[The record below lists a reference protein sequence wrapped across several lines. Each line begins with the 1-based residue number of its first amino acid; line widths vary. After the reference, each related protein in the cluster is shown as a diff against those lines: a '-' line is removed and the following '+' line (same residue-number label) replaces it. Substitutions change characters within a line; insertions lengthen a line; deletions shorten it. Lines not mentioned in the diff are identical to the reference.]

1 MSARDEAARRDDSTG
16 AAIGGRRLDAAACAA
31 VDSTGQIGEALG
43 LSEHLRDA
51 LWRVD
56 SAGIARL
63 EASGGLI
70 VAGMG
75 GSSVGGRLAAGA
87 LGPRLRRPLALA
99 MGYDIPSWIGR
110 ETLVLCSSYSGS
122 TEEAL
127 ATYDAAKE
135 AGAPRIVATTG
146 GPLAQ
151 RARADGVPVVPLPG
165 GFQPRAAVGY
175 SLVTA
180 LEAAA
185 LCGAAPSL
193 RGEVEGAAAL
203 AAELAREWGP
213 GGAEDGD
220 AKRIAR
226 SLHGTIPVITG
237 AGLTA
242 SVAYRWK
249 CQINENAEQPAFASK
264 LPEHDHNE
272 IVGWA
277 GAERRVSAV
286 FLEDPQA
293 GERVAHRTDVT
304 ADIAAE
310 GAAVVERVSARGETR
325 LERLVSLVLLGDLVS
340 LYMAVLR
347 GVDPVSVRAIEVLK
361 ERLAAARA

>member
-1 MSARDEAARRDDSTG
+1 MQLDS
-16 AAIGGRRLDAAACAA
+16 AACSAI
-31 VDSTGQIGEALG
+31 DSTGQFAESLDLA
-43 LSEHLRDA
+43 EHLRDA

-56 SAGIARL
+56 SANLAPVD
-63 EASGGLI
+63 AHGGLI

-99 MGYDIPSWIGR
+99 MGYDIPPWIGE
-110 ETLVLCSSYSGS
+110 ETLVLCSSYSGT
-122 TEEAL
+122 TEETV
-127 ATYDAAKE
+127 ATYDAARA

-146 GPLAQ
+146 GTLAE
-151 RARADGVPVVPLPG
+151 RAREDGVPVVPLPG

-193 RGEVEGAAAL
+193 RDEIEGAAAL
-203 AAELAREWGP
+203 ASELAREWSP
-213 GGAEDGD
+213 GGDEDND

-226 SLHGTIPVITG
+226 ALQGSIPVITG

-249 CQINENAEQPAFASK
+249 TQINENAELPAFAGK

-277 GAERRVSAV
+277 GAEGRLGAV
-286 FLEDPQA
+286 FLEDPF
-293 GERVAHRTDVT
+293 GDERAARRIEVT
-304 ADIAAE
+304 AQIAAS
-310 GAAVVERVSARGETR
+310 GAAVVERITARGETR

-340 LYMAVLR
+340 LYLAVLR
-347 GVDPVSVRAIEVLK
+347 GVDPVHVSAIDTLK

>member
-1 MSARDEAARRDDSTG
+1 MNA
-16 AAIGGRRLDAAACAA
+16 LDAAACRA
-31 VDSTGQIGEALG
+31 VDSTGQIAEALA

-51 LWRVD
+51 LWRFD
-56 SAGIARL
+56 SAAIAPV
-63 EASGGLI
+63 EAPGGLV

-99 MGYDIPSWIGR
+99 MGYDIPAWVGH
-110 ETLVLCSSYSGS
+110 ETLVLCSSYSGA
-122 TEEAL
+122 TEETL
-127 ATYDAAKE
+127 ATYDAAKA
-135 AGAPRIVATTG
+135 AGAQRVVATTG
-146 GPLAQ
+146 GELAD
-151 RARADGVPVVPLPG
+151 RARADRVPVVPLPG

-193 RGEVEGAAAL
+193 RGEVEAAAAL
-203 AAELAREWGP
+203 AAELAREWGTD
-213 GGAEDGD
+213 GAEDGE
-220 AKRIAR
+220 AKRLAR
-226 SLHGTIPVITG
+226 ALQGTFPVIVG

-249 CQINENAEQPAFASK
+249 CQINENAESPAFASK

-277 GAERRVSAV
+277 SAERRLSAV

-293 GERVAHRTDVT
+293 EERVMRRFEVT
-304 ADIAAE
+304 AELAAA
-310 GAAVVERVSARGETR
+310 GAAVVERVNARGETR

-340 LYMAVLR
+340 LYIAVLR
-347 GVDPVSVRAIEVLK
+347 GVDPVRVRAIDVLK

>member
-1 MSARDEAARRDDSTG
+1 MIG
-16 AAIGGRRLDAAACAA
+16 AARLDAAACAA
-31 VDSTGQIGEALG
+31 VDTTGQISDALG

-56 SAGIARL
+56 SAAIAPVD
-63 EASGGLI
+63 AHGGLI

-99 MGYDIPSWIGR
+99 MGYDIPAWIGG
-110 ETLVLCSSYSGS
+110 ETLVLCSSYSGC
-122 TEEAL
+122 TEETL
-127 ATYDAAKE
+127 ATYDAAKQ

-146 GPLAQ
+146 GELAE
-151 RARADGVPVVPLPG
+151 RARGDGVPVVPLPG

-203 AAELAREWGP
+203 AAELAREWAP
-213 GGAEDGD
+213 DGAEDSD

-226 SLHGTIPVITG
+226 SLHGSFPVICG

-249 CQINENAEQPAFASK
+249 CQINENAELPAFASK

-272 IVGWA
+272 LVGWA
-277 GAERRVSAV
+277 GAERRLSAV

-293 GERVAHRTDVT
+293 DERVERRFDVT
-304 ADIAAE
+304 AEIAAA
-310 GAAVVERVSARGETR
+310 GAAVVERVSASGETR

-340 LYMAVLR
+340 LYTAVLR
-347 GVDPVSVRAIEVLK
+347 GVDPVSVRSIELLK

>member
-1 MSARDEAARRDDSTG
+1 MTS
-16 AAIGGRRLDAAACAA
+16 LDAAACKA
-31 VDSTGQIGEALG
+31 VDSTGQLGETLG
-43 LSEHLRDA
+43 LADHLRDA

-56 SAGIARL
+56 SANLAPVD
-63 EASGGLI
+63 AHGGLI
-70 VAGMG
+70 VGGMG

-87 LGPRLRRPLALA
+87 LGPRLKRPLALA
-99 MGYDIPSWIGR
+99 MGYDIPAWIGA
-110 ETLVLCSSYSGS
+110 ETLLLCSSYSGS
-122 TEEAL
+122 TEETL

-135 AGAPRIVATTG
+135 AGAPRLVATTG
-146 GPLAQ
+146 GLLAE

-180 LEAAA
+180 LEAAR

-213 GGAEDGD
+213 EGPEDGE
-220 AKRIAR
+220 AKELAR
-226 SLHGTIPVITG
+226 ALHGTIPVITG

-249 CQINENAEQPAFASK
+249 TQINENAELPAFASK

-272 IVGWA
+272 VVGWA
-277 GAERRVSAV
+277 GAERRLGAV
-286 FLEDPQA
+286 FLEDPE
-293 GERVAHRTDVT
+293 GDERAARRIEVT
-304 ADIAAE
+304 ADLAAE
-310 GAAVVERVSARGETR
+310 GAAAVERVSARGETR

-340 LYMAVLR
+340 LYLAGVR
-347 GVDPVSVRAIEVLK
+347 GGGPLWVRA
-361 ERLAAARA
+361 